1 LCTKRSKSTLKASSF
16 LLFLPLA
23 AVAVFLFPLS
33 LSLPLICNF
42 ISEWQSGV
50 QPLYSLLE
58 STPLR
63 LRDDLPADKLPSTE
77 EILSNAKGKQ
87 DKYFSVPRIKDE
99 LD

>member
-16 LLFLPLA
+16 SPLSATDCRRYLF
-23 AVAVFLFPLS
+23 VSSLS
-33 LSLPLICNF
+33 LSLICNF
-42 ISEWQSGV
+42 FSEWQSGV